1 LNSERSVVALLAS
14 FLTSAMASAALDT
27 VLGIQVFAISERPL
41 DLGLLGLASFAPA
54 ALLVLV
60 TGAVADR
67 FERRRVAA
75 AAMAAEALTGAALFA
90 YLSSKPTTVAP
101 IFAFAFVF
109 GVARAFASPAI
120 RALPADIVGAD
131 RVPWV
136 VARTSAT
143 WQVALILGPV
153 LGGFLYAA
161 NPRLPYAAVALL
173 ALTGAFTILLVHPV
187 QVQPA
192 VTEEPLIVAGEVV
205 EPPAAR
211 SNLAEAVEGFR
222 FIRSQPIVLGAI
234 SLDLFAVLF
243 GGAVALLPAHAEDRL
258 HVGAVGIGW
267 LRAAAGI
274 GAAIV
279 TLRLAVRPLHRH
291 VGRWLLGAVSVFGV
305 ATIALGGTRIYAVA
319 FVAMLVLAG
328 ADSIS
333 VFVRATLVPLV
344 TPQDKR
350 GRVLA
355 VESVFIGASNELGAF
370 ESGVAGQ
377 ILGAAGA
384 VVLGGA
390 ATLAVALG
398 WSRVFPALRDVDEF
412 PTAPDSYPSACLSAA
427 ATAAPVAAALRYGS
441 GACARWPLST
451 STSSTRSPNRSASAT
466 AAALSPT
473 ARTLTQRCTPPGHTP
488 TPSTGA
494 GSSWPKIIGDARGEP
509 SVTSVCT
516 LHCRWFASAMYD
528 NTVPSEWATIAQV
541 SPSMSGSMRARIRSR
556 RSGSVAI
563 TATMSTVR
571 SNTASLAAC
580 PRAAIV
586 SPPAR
591 SVSISAIPARDCSSR
606 ASASVPGARRN
617 RSP

>member
-1 LNSERSVVALLAS
+1 
-14 FLTSAMASAALDT
+14 MASATLDT
-27 VLGIQVFAISERPL
+27 VLGIQVFAISGRPL

-60 TGAVADR
+60 TGSVADR

-75 AAMAAEALTGAALFA
+75 VAMLAEAATAAALFA
-90 YLSSKPTTVAP
+90 YLATAPQSVAP

-109 GVARAFASPAI
+109 GVARAFASPAV

-161 NPRLPYAAVALL
+161 NTRLPYVAVAAL
-173 ALTGAFTILLVHPV
+173 ALVGAFMILLVRPATA
-187 QVQPA
+187 QPLTTVA
-192 VTEEPLIVAGEVV
+192 GPLIVAAEVV
-205 EPPAAR
+205 EPPSAR
-211 SNLAEAVEGFR
+211 AHLDDAVEGFR

-243 GGAVALLPAHAEDRL
+243 GGAVALLPALAEDRL

-274 GAAIV
+274 GAATV
-279 TLRLAVRPLHRH
+279 TLCLAARPVQRH

-305 ATIALGGTRIYAVA
+305 ATIALGLTRMFAVA
-319 FVAMLVLAG
+319 FLAMLVLAG

-344 TPQDKR
+344 TPIEKR

-377 ILGAAGA
+377 ILGAPGA

-398 WSRVFPALRDVDEF
+398 WARAFPGLREVDRF
-412 PTAPDSYPSACLSAA
+412 PIVPEE
-427 ATAAPVAAALRYGS
+427 R
-441 GACARWPLST
+441 
-451 STSSTRSPNRSASAT
+451 
-466 AAALSPT
+466 
-473 ARTLTQRCTPPGHTP
+473 
-488 TPSTGA
+488 A
-494 GSSWPKIIGDARGEP
+494 G
-509 SVTSVCT
+509 
-516 LHCRWFASAMYD
+516 
-528 NTVPSEWATIAQV
+528 
-541 SPSMSGSMRARIRSR
+541 
-556 RSGSVAI
+556 
-563 TATMSTVR
+563 
-571 SNTASLAAC
+571 
-580 PRAAIV
+580 
-586 SPPAR
+586 
-591 SVSISAIPARDCSSR
+591 
-606 ASASVPGARRN
+606 
-617 RSP
+617 